1 MRPPRRHRRTRLD
14 PKTPE
19 PLTVDQKQKIFKA
32 LVDSQDGGMTVGAS
46 RAELAKSYSLSMD
59 QVVEIEREGL
69 DNQWPPL

>member
-19 PLTVDQKQKIFKA
+19 PLTVDQKQKIFKS
-32 LVDSQDGGMTVGAS
+32 LVDSQDRGMTVGAS

>member
-1 MRPPRRHRRTRLD
+1 
-14 PKTPE
+14 
-19 PLTVDQKQKIFKA
+19 LTVDQKQKIFKA